1 MVEKVVENV
10 DIEIR
15 CTPYSQSALIQLVIN
30 GEFDFKQNETTY
42 PKGTYYHWYHDVYV
56 TITENSFVPNTGK
69 QKMFFRSKIKPDGSG
84 TINTIFDF
92 PAYPLHFATQYRI
105 DVRMVLTHTDGTE
118 EEFTAGTNFSTQ
130 IPITKGVI
138 KDHYDD
144 HLTLREKQKNA
155 VYLYNKLVKTGR
167 YALEAFCCLLGL
179 SEVAGNLNPCS
190 YSIYKGFEANTAS
203 GNDYIVDTDCHI
215 YFGLYE
221 WDYPPLPYAQYRD
234 IRMYIPQNGINSQEV
249 DYVGGFYYTQYP
261 WYVGENYLTLSPS
274 WWYWNNYQFGRIQET
289 GYWFEPDQKKQV
301 SFGIFPFQKFQALG
315 TLLQGNMID
324 NVNQQTWLT
333 IEKVPDMYKEIQE
346 HPISNMWATSFPQYI
361 EDYQTYNALLQRYNT
376 FTKFTKC
383 RNPAVEKI
391 ATFMCY
397 AILYS
402 NNTWLMTL
410 GIDSIQ
416 DIAMQSY
423 ILKLYDYND
432 VPERALYWYKFF
444 KKRKMPLWE
453 YLKYTV

>member
-1 MVEKVVENV
+1 M

-30 GEFDFKQNETTY
+30 GEFDFKQNETAY

-69 QKMFFRSKIKPDGSG
+69 QKMFFRSKIKPDGTG
-84 TINTIFDF
+84 TINTTFDF

-118 EEFTAGTNFSTQ
+118 EEFTAGINFSTQ

-138 KDHYDD
+138 KDHYDE
-144 HLTLREKQKNA
+144 HLTLKEKQKNA

-167 YALEAFCCLLGL
+167 YALEAFCCLLGI
-179 SEVAGNLNPCS
+179 SEVAGDLNPSS
-190 YSIYKGFEANTAS
+190 YIIYKGFEGNSAG
-203 GNDYIVDTDCHI
+203 GNDYLDDTGAYI

-221 WDYPPLPYAQYRD
+221 RDYPPLPYAQYFD
-234 IRMYIPQNGINSQEV
+234 TFMYIPQNGINSQLV
-249 DYVGGFYYTQYP
+249 DYRGGFYWTSYP
-261 WYVGENYLTLSPS
+261 SYVGENYRTLNSS
-274 WWYWNNYQFGRIQET
+274 WWYWKTYPYGRYQPEGFYFQ
-289 GYWFEPDQKKQV
+289 PDQKKQV
-301 SFGIFPFQKFQALG
+301 SFGVFPFQKSYAISSILK
-315 TLLQGNMID
+315 NDVIN
-324 NVNQQTWLT
+324 NVNNQTWLT
-333 IEKVPDMYKEIQE
+333 VENLPYMYKRIQE
-346 HPISNMWATSFPQYI
+346 TPFQNMWATSFPSYL

-383 RNPAVEKI
+383 RNPAVKKI

-397 AILYS
+397 AFLYS
-402 NNTWLMTL
+402 TDLSYQGAFFGTL
-410 GIDSIQ
+410 GIDTLQ
-416 DIAMQSY
+416 AWAVENPV
-423 ILKLYDYND
+423 LKLYDYND